1 MSCMKSIKKFQHT
14 VYICAFIY
22 LVLCPAVH
30 QLVDAVNHDIVII
43 SEARLQHR
51 EYHKNPDSNLTKIFS
66 YFQPEPLNHTI
77 PITSRS
83 ITPSPLTSFNLSAL
97 STVRLN
103 L

>member
-1 MSCMKSIKKFQHT
+1 MKSIKKFQHT

-30 QLVDAVNHDIVII
+30 QLDDAINHDIVIKN
-43 SEARLQHR
+43 EAGLQQR
-51 EYHKNPDSNLTKIFS
+51 ECHKNVDSNLVKIFNS
-66 YFQPEPLNHTI
+66 FLTEPFSHPGNEAKHA
-77 PITSRS
+77 ITLSPV
-83 ITPSPLTSFNLSAL
+83 TPLTLSVL